1 MNSERRRR
9 SASATVARVLAYAW
23 ALPTTL
29 VGAGFVAV
37 ATATGGRAA
46 FVDGVLEAHGGA
58 LDLVL
63 RRLVPLRGGA
73 SAMALGHVVVG
84 RNAGCLER
92 TRAHERAH
100 VRQAERWGVFFV
112 PAYFVSSVVAAMRGG
127 HYYRDNRFE
136 RDAVERATAAA
147 RRAMNV

>member
-1 MNSERRRR
+1 MNSDRGPQSTPAR
-9 SASATVARVLAYAW
+9 VARVLAYVW

-29 VGAGFVAV
+29 VGAGFA
-37 ATATGGRAA
+37 AAAAATGGKAA
-46 FVDGVLEAHGGA
+46 LVDGVLEAHGGV
-58 LDLVL
+58 LDVML

-73 SAMALGHVVVG
+73 SAMALGHVVVA

-100 VRQAERWGVFFV
+100 VRQAERWGVLFV
-112 PAYFVSSVVAAMRGG
+112 PAYFVSSLVAAARGG

-136 RDAVERATAAA
+136 RDALEKATAAA
-147 RRAMNV
+147 RRTLIV

>member
-1 MNSERRRR
+1 MSSDRR
-9 SASATVARVLAYAW
+9 SSAPARVVRVLACAW

-29 VGAGFVAV
+29 VGAVFVAAAAV
-37 ATATGGRAA
+37 TGGRAA
-46 FVDGVLEAHGGA
+46 IVDGVLEAHGGV

-73 SAMALGHVVVG
+73 SAMALGHVVVA

-100 VRQAERWGVFFV
+100 VRQAERWGVFFI
-112 PAYFVSSVVAAMRGG
+112 PAYFVSSLVAAVRGG

-136 RDAVERATAAA
+136 RDAAEKATVAAQRAFGI
-147 RRAMNV
+147 